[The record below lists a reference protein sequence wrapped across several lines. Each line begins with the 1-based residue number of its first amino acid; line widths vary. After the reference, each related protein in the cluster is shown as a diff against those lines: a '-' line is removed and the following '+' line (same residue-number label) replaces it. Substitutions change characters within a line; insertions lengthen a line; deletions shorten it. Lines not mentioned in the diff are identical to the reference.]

1 MIKTTK
7 QKAFSLVEISLVVL
21 IIGILIAGISNGID
35 LYKDIK
41 IAKAQALTNSSRVSR
56 VPDLLLWLDSVSL
69 KAFDNL
75 PTQNEKIAKWKDI
88 NPLSLNKLEGYQ
100 TNDSFKPSYNYDSI
114 SGLPALKFNSACMR
128 IDLNI
133 SYLVSPKITVFAVFK
148 INGKS
153 AISYYDPLFGN
164 DNGNW
169 DRFLMLINVNG
180 FSSGIMSMS
189 SGTGIVSRA
198 FNIALDNPYYLTYVS
213 QQGVTNGSYVRYDGT
228 SFSPHTENFNNAQ
241 NSWINLG
248 SDGDGEIAR
257 GGCDQLANFDI
268 GEFIIYDRN
277 LSTKEIVEI
286 EEYLKKKWML
296 K

>member
-1 MIKTTK
+1 MTK
-7 QKAFSLVEISLVVL
+7 NKNHKAFSLIEISMVILV
-21 IIGILIAGISNGID
+21 IGILIAGISNGID
-35 LYKDIK
+35 LYKDMK
-41 IAKAQALTNSSRVSR
+41 ITRAQALTNSSRVSR

-69 KAFDNL
+69 QVFDKL

-88 NPLSLNKLEGYQ
+88 NPLSINKLEGYQ

-148 INGKS
+148 INGKNAS
-153 AISYYDPLFGN
+153 SVFDPLFGN
-164 DNGNW
+164 DNGGW
-169 DRFLMLINVNG
+169 DRFLMLINMNG

-189 SGTGIVSRA
+189 SGAGLVTRA

-213 QQGVTNGSYVRYDGT
+213 QQGVAGGSYVRYNGT

-248 SDGDGEIAR
+248 SDGDGAN

-277 LSTKEIVEI
+277 LTTKEIVDI
-286 EEYLKKKWML
+286 EAYLKKKWML